1 VRSTIARRCPWP
13 CGSGARRL
21 ALAGL
26 LALAALVPAGSR
38 ADESRAF
45 EFRGACYC
53 RAQRELMCTPNLT
66 ARQCDLRSK
75 EALCDDWFWKERLPC
90 WNWGYGG

>member
-1 VRSTIARRCPWP
+1 MRSTTARRLAGRR
-13 CGSGARRL
+13 GSGTRRL
-21 ALAGL
+21 ALAAL
-26 LALAALVPAGSR
+26 LAAAALVPAGSR
-38 ADESRAF
+38 ADEPTAF

-53 RAQRELMCTPNLT
+53 RAQRELLCTANLT

-75 EALCDDWFWKERLPC
+75 EALCDDWFWKERLSC